1 MNWYHHLT
9 ILPLGKHV
17 ILSKIFFCLTHIRE
31 DLCLS
36 GTNICIWN
44 STGVSLLSDLY
55 NLNTTRVQL
64 WQLGHSLNPKGE
76 VHPVSLWRNNSFM
89 NSWKYYFH
97 LMILKNGI
105 IPIWGVVYLWE
116 NVKEADPCL
125 LYIKI
130 WSLYRDGASFLS
142 LSHQVNFKD
151 VGKFWKRA
159 FGSSRC

>member
-1 MNWYHHLT
+1 MHHFFELVSPSNYSST
-9 ILPLGKHV
+9 GKTCDFYQRF
-17 ILSKIFFCLTHIRE
+17 FFCLTHTRE

-76 VHPVSLWRNNSFM
+76 VHSVSLWRNNSFM

-130 WSLYRDGASFLS
+130 
-142 LSHQVNFKD
+142 
-151 VGKFWKRA
+151 
-159 FGSSRC
+159 